1 MDLLPIKSIHE
12 TDAPLVGVNL
22 LNLSVLA
29 RLGLPIADGVVV
41 FPPEFKLKTI
51 LEYFDLKKR
60 EVFEQRLTLIKDE
73 VRKIPVPGELE
84 VLLKQKKIKVIETWH
99 SLLEVWLNEIRAR
112 VWNEGFS
119 PKLTANLKA
128 HPIFFTNPIIASGE
142 ASFTQGEQDSQI
154 KITTGALSPV
164 ELNLIDGFVKKGDQA
179 LFLPQTYFWIKDGKS
194 LSSIKIVKI
203 QSVGE
208 ELAKEDKTPFVSPQV
223 APKKSRTSAINV
235 LLNLED
241 SLSLDDSIQG
251 ILIEAKATAGGVEA
265 SFEKQVFQLI
275 EAGQGLPGNRVI
287 FKLSDQVDRFGGIRG
302 TLRLLHQESLLKSE
316 ASAFLFAR
324 NKKGL
329 LNLELAIP
337 LTHCVDEFLAL
348 KRELASLGITRKGSL
363 KLWLE
368 VAVVE
373 NVINIKDYLNAGLD
387 GVIFNFDELTAWLNG
402 FDPSDVDNISTQTP
416 HLGSRQVAS
425 LRLFLK
431 DALKVLHQER
441 VPLIAL
447 SNNLSDDL
455 LEFLVE
461 VGFWG
466 VVVKKVNLPSIH
478 EHLGFLEKRL
488 IRKCVL

>member
-12 TDAPLVGVNL
+12 TDAALVGVSL
-22 LNLSVLA
+22 LNLASLH
-29 RLGLPIADGVVV
+29 RLGLPVADGIVV

-73 VRKIPVPGELE
+73 VAKIPVPGELE
-84 VLLKQKKIKVIETWH
+84 VLLKGKKIKVAETWH

-112 VWNEGFS
+112 IWNEGFS

-142 ASFTQGEQDSQI
+142 ASFKQSLQDSEI
-154 KITTGALSPV
+154 KITTGTLTPS
-164 ELNLIDGFVKKGDQA
+164 ELNLIDSLVKKGDQA

-203 QSVGE
+203 QSVNE
-208 ELAKEDKTPFVSPQV
+208 ELTKEDKTPFVSPRPV
-223 APKKSRTSAINV
+223 GKKFRTSAINV

-241 SLSLDDSIQG
+241 PLSLDDSIQG
-251 ILIEAKATAGGVEA
+251 ILIEAKTPSGAVEA
-265 SFEKQVFQLI
+265 SFEKTIFQLI
-275 EAGQGLPGNRVI
+275 EAGQALPGSPVI
-287 FKLSDQVDRFGGIRG
+287 FKLSDRVDRFGGIRG
-302 TLRLLHQESLLKSE
+302 TLRLLHQKSLLKSE

-329 LNLELAIP
+329 LNLEMAIP

-348 KRELASLGITRKGSL
+348 KRELSSLGITRKGSL

-368 VAVVE
+368 VAVLE

-402 FDPSDVDNISTQTP
+402 FDPTDPDHISTQTP
-416 HLGSRQVAS
+416 FLGSRQVGS

-431 DALKVLHQER
+431 DALKFLHQER
-441 VPLIAL
+441 LPLIAL

-461 VGFWG
+461 AGFWG
-466 VVVKKVNLPSIH
+466 IVVKGVNLPAIH

-488 IRKCVL
+488 IRKRS